1 MSIGQL
7 GEVKMGRGG
16 DGPHCPGWGKWKTS
30 GLLGM
35 VSQHRAC
42 ISQDRLVDGAVTNKP
57 Q

>member
-1 MSIGQL
+1 M
-7 GEVKMGRGG
+7 RG
-16 DGPHCPGWGKWKTS
+16 DGPHCPGWGKWKTR

-35 VSQHRAC
+35 VSLQHRDY